1 MTGSADEQL
10 REELIPACEGEP
22 DDELATH
29 ETTVLLRQRAPPRFN
44 VYIFVISLATLIPL
58 STLGSLVDVI
68 TARFSSKEY
77 ELVIGL
83 LFLSAFPMAYLQL
96 VFDRGFDLQFRSSKT
111 FVVRMAV
118 SCAALCLASL
128 ALSFEH
134 DRQQLLAWTVV
145 IGVATWVANG
155 ATLALAG
162 MLPSSSFVWQGAGF
176 QLATLCAF
184 SVVYA
189 SRGRW
194 AATWIT
200 VACAPLVGLVA
211 SVSFL
216 RDPYIL
222 ERLAAKDEAGSFFSS
237 LHEKPHAK
245 VPLPRD
251 VFHMAIVL
259 LLNMFGSIVASGT
272 YTYFKQHGASRR
284 FCGVA
289 LSEAL
294 YLCFSTANV
303 VSRPVVALIDA
314 RRRPSVRFVRAGSY
328 ARFAATSLLFSAA
341 FSPTEWAAWL
351 IVSIYTLYAL
361 VGGCFTTWTFKIA
374 RDSCSDPDEACEAS
388 RTMVL
393 SQNAGLSLAG
403 LFNCVFALSY
413 GSAR

>member
-118 SCAALCLASL
+118 SCSALCLASF

-134 DRQQLLAWTVV
+134 DAQQLLAWTVV

-184 SVVYA
+184 SVVYV
-189 SRGRW
+189 SSGRW
-194 AATWIT
+194 AATRIT
-200 VACAPLVGLVA
+200 VARRSSARRV
-211 SVSFL
+211 VSFP
-216 RDPYIL
+216 RDLYIL
-222 ERLAAKDEAGSFFSS
+222 ERLAAKDEAGR
-237 LHEKPHAK
+237 LLAAVREAARQGAAAARRLPHGDRA
-245 VPLPRD
+245 
-251 VFHMAIVL
+251 F
-259 LLNMFGSIVASGT
+259 LNMFGRSSRPARTRTSSST
-272 YTYFKQHGASRR
+272 ARRGAS
-284 FCGVA
+284 A
-289 LSEAL
+289 
-294 YLCFSTANV
+294 
-303 VSRPVVALIDA
+303 
-314 RRRPSVRFVRAGSY
+314 
-328 ARFAATSLLFSAA
+328 
-341 FSPTEWAAWL
+341 
-351 IVSIYTLYAL
+351 
-361 VGGCFTTWTFKIA
+361 
-374 RDSCSDPDEACEAS
+374 AS
-388 RTMVL
+388 R
-393 SQNAGLSLAG
+393 
-403 LFNCVFALSY
+403 
-413 GSAR
+413 